1 MKKYPKRVFQSC
13 RNIFKCNWRLVGSD
27 LRDKQACL
35 PGCEILPFSKPNR
48 IAIGPAWCRGRIGE
62 LSFFCWRHVKEE
74 IRSLY
79 CSSLQLLYSLNILI
93 GKILPGSFSN
103 NIMHKRVKSP
113 MWIFHYQELWEGTSI
128 VIFSLK
134 SFKFRFWLSKMA
146 VVGENP
152 THESSNSGSSF
163 NFGLGSEIPSPLAL
177 ANCGKV

>member
-74 IRSLY
+74 IRKEGVSSRDSLLPELATFIFIKY
-79 CSSLQLLYSLNILI
+79 PDWENI
-93 GKILPGSFSN
+93 SN
-103 NIMHKRVKSP
+103 NIMHKQVKSP

-128 VIFSLK
+128 VIFSL
-134 SFKFRFWLSKMA
+134 SIFQIQILI
-146 VVGENP
+146 E
-152 THESSNSGSSF
+152 
-163 NFGLGSEIPSPLAL
+163 
-177 ANCGKV
+177 

>member
-1 MKKYPKRVFQSC
+1 MWDPSLLQAQPYCHRTC
-13 RNIFKCNWRLVGSD
+13 LVSWKNRWAVI
-27 LRDKQACL
+27 LLLTTCERRDKE
-35 PGCEILPFSKPNR
+35 G
-48 IAIGPAWCRGRIGE
+48 
-62 LSFFCWRHVKEE
+62 
-74 IRSLY
+74 RSLY

-152 THESSNSGSSF
+152 THESSNSESSF

-177 ANCGKV
+177 ANCGKLKSIFKYLWPTFKLTLKVFSM